1 MNPYNLFKTNKD
13 DFQFL
18 LDINSSYIYVNGEPK
33 RGLVTNTRYIKEFND
48 KYISTNYNM
57 SRGDI
62 VYYESL
68 YWIIMTQVGVPRY
81 ESYKALMRQAEHD
94 IIFNLSYTSNPQTK
108 YLLKCPAII
117 QQTSDFNMEYSR
129 TVETITVNS
138 EIHVFIQDNVKT
150 RKVIELT
157 NSINGRIVFGRRSY
171 EITGVST
178 ANKGVLDITCTL
190 TTKIPTD
197 DYDNGIFNPP
207 SNFEDYIDNS
217 MYQLHD
223 GSESGSGDLQL
234 PDESMSTNVGL
245 INVENSFMSFNVTWD
260 VEDTKNKYLGFA
272 GYRVR
277 VYRET
282 MFGEGAMLEEQIVT
296 TEYVNIPEYEKGE
309 SGLSI
314 TIESVFS
321 DNVTTIYLKPQ
332 KVFLK

>member
-18 LDINSSYIYVNGEPK
+18 LDINSSFIYVNSEPK
-33 RGLVTNTRYIKEFND
+33 RGLVTNTRYINEFND
-48 KYISTNYNM
+48 KYISTNYNL

-94 IIFNLSYTSNPQTK
+94 IIFNLSYTSNPQTR

-190 TTKIPTD
+190 TTQTEKD
-197 DYDNGIFNPP
+197 DYDNEIYNPP
-207 SNFEDYIDNS
+207 ANFGDYIDDS
-217 MYQLHD
+217 MYHLQD
-223 GSESGSGDLQL
+223 GSDGGSGELQL
-234 PDESMSTNVGL
+234 PDESISTDVGTINVGK
-245 INVENSFMSFNVTWD
+245 SFMSYDVTWN
-260 VEDTKNKYLGFA
+260 VEVNKNKYIGFA
-272 GYRVR
+272 GYRFR
-277 VYRET
+277 VYKET
-282 MFGEGAMLEEQIVT
+282 MFGEGTMLEEQIVT
-296 TEYVNIPEYEKGE
+296 TENTNIAEYEKGE
-309 SGLSI
+309 NGLSV
-314 TIESVFS
+314 TIESIFS
-321 DNVTTIYLKPQ
+321 DGIKSVFLKPQ
-332 KVFLK
+332 KMYF

>member
-1 MNPYNLFKTNKD
+1 MNQFNLFETNKR
-13 DFQFL
+13 DFRIL
-18 LDINSSYIYVNGEPK
+18 LNINGSYIYVNGEPK
-33 RGLVTNTRYIKEFND
+33 RGLITNTRYVNEFND
-48 KYISTNYNM
+48 KYISTNNLI

-62 VYYESL
+62 VYHDSI
-68 YWIIMTQVGVPRY
+68 YWIIMTQVGTPRY

-94 IIFNLSYTSNPQTK
+94 IIFNLSYASNPQPK
-108 YLLKCPAII
+108 YLLKCPAIV

-129 TVETITVNS
+129 SVETITVNS
-138 EIHVFIQDNVKT
+138 EIHVFVQDNEKT
-150 RKVIELT
+150 RKIIELANKT
-157 NSINGRIVFGRRSY
+157 NGRIVFGRRSF

-190 TTKIPTD
+190 TTKTEKD

-234 PDESMSTNVGL
+234 PDVSMSTNVGL

-296 TEYVNIPEYEKGE
+296 TEYTNIAEYEKGE
-309 SGLSI
+309 NGLSV
-314 TIESVFS
+314 TIESIFS
-321 DNVTTIYLKPQ
+321 DGIKSVFLKPQ
-332 KVFLK
+332 KMYY